1 MKLKFLLILF
11 LLKFDITTVFAQ
23 REYYDPIDGVQGGAI
38 LKTALHNLVKEHS
51 VIKYGSGTSSSGE
64 YRTWGAFY
72 LTDYIIDENGNRCVF
87 DMYSSTKR
95 FFGERGESVSG
106 MHIEHSLPKSWWTGA
121 DELEKPYSD
130 LHHLRPSDGNAN
142 LKKSNHPLAELA
154 RVTWTN
160 GVSSV
165 GKMMLDGDSITAFE
179 PSDEYKGDFARMY
192 MYMFTCYQD
201 LAWEHTCMNYSNS
214 AYPTLKPWAVE
225 LLLKWHRQDPVCEG
239 EVKRNN
245 EVYGIQGNRNP
256 YIDYPQLA
264 DYVWG
269 DSVGYVFNV
278 TTDVEDGVSSVTGI
292 TAIATLKNGDNAMVK
307 GVAVAVNT
315 RSFLL
320 EDETK
325 RILVYLGIDP
335 EVEVG
340 DEVFVSGVVES
351 YSGMLQF
358 SKSSFVEKTGKS
370 VEVAYPDAVVLDG
383 SAMDRYLDAPDI
395 MYVEYAGTLIKSNGY
410 YNVIVDDA
418 ETAVGSISYPTE
430 ELVAFSNGE
439 KIKVTGYTTGVS
451 GGVYINTI
459 VVSVCKEDNVVADTE
474 IVTDLLDRSLTGIT
488 ANAYKEWN
496 GKRANSDAVY
506 SGISAGSNESI
517 QLRSDNSTTSS
528 GIVTTVSGGKV
539 KKITVEWN
547 AKTVAGRTL
556 DVYGKSEAYTSTADL
571 YDPEEQGSKLGS
583 IVCGTTTELE
593 VDGDYRYIG
602 LRSQGGAMYLLSIEI
617 AWQMAVDEESDD
629 DGTLSVKESSCDAD
643 MMPSVFDLSGRQ
655 LSNMAAP
662 GFYIVNGKKI
672 VSK

>member
-1 MKLKFLLILF
+1 M
-11 LLKFDITTVFAQ
+11 
-23 REYYDPIDGVQGGAI
+23 
-38 LKTALHNLVKEHS
+38 
-51 VIKYGSGTSSSGE
+51 
-64 YRTWGAFY
+64 
-72 LTDYIIDENGNRCVF
+72 
-87 DMYSSTKR
+87 
-95 FFGERGESVSG
+95 
-106 MHIEHSLPKSWWTGA
+106 
-121 DELEKPYSD
+121 
-130 LHHLRPSDGNAN
+130 
-142 LKKSNHPLAELA
+142 
-154 RVTWTN
+154 
-160 GVSSV
+160 
-165 GKMMLDGDSITAFE
+165 
-179 PSDEYKGDFARMY
+179 
-192 MYMFTCYQD
+192 
-201 LAWEHTCMNYSNS
+201 
-214 AYPTLKPWAVE
+214 
-225 LLLKWHRQDPVCEG
+225 
-239 EVKRNN
+239 
-245 EVYGIQGNRNP
+245 
-256 YIDYPQLA
+256 
-264 DYVWG
+264 
-269 DSVGYVFNV
+269 
-278 TTDVEDGVSSVTGI
+278 
-292 TAIATLKNGDNAMVK
+292 K

-571 YDPEEQGSKLGS
+571 YAPEEQGSKLGS